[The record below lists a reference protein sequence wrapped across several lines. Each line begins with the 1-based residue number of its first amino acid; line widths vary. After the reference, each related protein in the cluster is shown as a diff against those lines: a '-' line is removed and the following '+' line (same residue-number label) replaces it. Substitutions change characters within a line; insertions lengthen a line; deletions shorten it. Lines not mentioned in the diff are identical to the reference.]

1 MNNLIIKKSQI
12 VEAQFTT
19 GIVLNNKYNFT
30 EIPNLSANNLIIYGI
45 ECYTAAQLAKTP
57 SGNTT
62 IANADAINVIVTFRN
77 TKKEEFV
84 YQMPVYSLI
93 RANNGGF
100 VTMFKPQLVNLTD
113 CYVQVVAA
121 GTLATNQSVA
131 FNLYYDVI

>member
-45 ECYTAAQLAKTP
+45 ECYTATQLAKTP
-57 SGNTT
+57 TGNTC
-62 IANADAINVIVTFRN
+62 IAAADAINVIVTFRN

>member
-45 ECYTAAQLAKTP
+45 ECYTDAQLAKTP

-62 IANADAINVIVTFRN
+62 IADADAINVIVTFRN